1 MAMKQRLSHSRLFA
15 RNERESR
22 YRRDAEQNTEYIAGG
37 DIVEANVRTFFAD
50 CNWRQQRL
58 SEQEYESFW
67 TGELPPS
74 WYNLPGLA
82 STPDSLLYH
91 EGVWVVYS
99 LYTLHRRLMISEKG
113 YISLV
118 PIDCRS
124 GDRICVLSGCS
135 IPVILRQKGDYHIL
149 IGECYVHGIMDGQA
163 IQQLR
168 EGKYRVENFKLEW
181 RHYTVLRKERMPSC
195 RLMYRLVGRG

>member
-1 MAMKQRLSHSRLFA
+1 M
-15 RNERESR
+15 
-22 YRRDAEQNTEYIAGG
+22 DW
-37 DIVEANVRTFFAD
+37 RT
-50 CNWRQQRL
+50 
-58 SEQEYESFW
+58 
-67 TGELPPS
+67 PPS

-113 YISLV
+113 YIGLV

-168 EGKYRVENFKLEW
+168 EGKYIVENFKLEW

-195 RLMYRLVGRG
+195 RLIYRLVGRG